1 MTCAIIDDEPL
12 AAELLASYAQK
23 TTFLDLVGTYNSAIE
38 AMRVLRTTPVDL
50 IFLDI
55 QMPELSGLE
64 FATIL
69 SPRTMIIFTTA
80 FDRYAVDSYKV
91 NCVDYLLK
99 PISYEA
105 FLHSANKALT
115 RLEENAGSGQAAG
128 GLTFKSATASNFKS
142 GAAAAASGL
151 TDRFF
156 YVKSEYKIVRIFLDD
171 LLYVEGL
178 KDYVRFVLRPDSISA
193 AQSSKSIMCLMNM
206 KTVEDA
212 LPQPEFMRIHRSY
225 IVHMPMADTID
236 RTRIVFG
243 ETMLPISDSYKDT
256 VLQYINAH
264 TLGNV

>member
-12 AAELLASYAQK
+12 AAELLSSYAQK

-69 SPRTMIIFTTA
+69 SPKTMIIFTTA

-115 RLEENAGSGQAAG
+115 RLEETSGSQQAQR
-128 GLTFKSATASNFKS
+128 LTFKSATSNFKS
-142 GAAAAASGL
+142 GANSNVASL
-151 TDRFF
+151 ADRFF

-171 LLYVEGL
+171 ILYVEGL

-193 AQSSKSIMCLMNM
+193 SQSSKTIMCLMNM
-206 KTVEDA
+206 KTIEDA

-225 IVHMPMADTID
+225 IVHMPLADTVD
-236 RTRIVFG
+236 RTRIVYG
-243 ETMLPISDSYKDT
+243 DNMLPISDSYKDT

-264 TLGNV
+264 TLGNS